1 MSFTYKDHKT
11 DLADFK
17 LTEPLSSVVAE
28 TNSEAQW
35 SGFKSLFCHLSA
47 A

>member
-17 LTEPLSSVVAE
+17 LIELCSSVVAE
-28 TNSEAQW
+28 TNSEGQW
-35 SGFKSLFCHLSA
+35 PGFKSLFYHLSA